1 MDHTQSPLS
10 ERTFLDGTEI
20 EIIRDTR
27 PSNPP
32 QHVMFDFDGTL
43 SLIREGWQKIMAGL
57 IVELLSNTDTRET
70 DWELSVFADEFV
82 AETTGLQTI
91 YQMIRLAGEIEA
103 RGTKP
108 DDPLV
113 YKHEFNRRLLAH
125 IARRRELLRNGKIS
139 SAALSVPY
147 AHDMLHALT
156 SRGVTVYLAS
166 GTDLDYVREEAS
178 LLGIDT
184 YFGEHI
190 HGAVDDYKSF
200 SKEIVIRRI
209 IEDNKITGDSFVGFG
224 DGFVDM
230 ESVNAAGGT
239 AVGVASDETGMT
251 GTADEWKRTRLVNA
265 CADII
270 IPDYRDYP
278 ALVSYLWQQE

>member
-1 MDHTQSPLS
+1 MDHTQSALS
-10 ERTFLDGTEI
+10 GRRFLDGTEI
-20 EIIRDTR
+20 ELIRDTR
-27 PSNPP
+27 PALPP
-32 QHVMFDFDGTL
+32 KHVMFDFDGTL
-43 SLIREGWQKIMAGL
+43 SLIREGWQKIMAAL
-57 IVELLSNTDTRET
+57 IIEMLRKTESTET
-70 DWELSVFADEFV
+70 DEELSAFADNFV

-103 RGTKP
+103 RGAKP
-108 DDPLV
+108 DDPLD

-166 GTDLDYVREEAS
+166 GTDLGYVREEAS

-209 IEDNKITGDSFVGFG
+209 IEENNITGDSFVGFG

-230 ESVNAAGGT
+230 ESVKAGGGT
-239 AVGVASDETGMT
+239 AVGVASDETGT
-251 GTADEWKRTRLVNA
+251 THAVDEWKRTRLSNA
-265 CADII
+265 GADII
-270 IPDYRDYP
+270 IPDYRDFP
-278 ALVSYLWQQE
+278 ALISYLWQSE